1 MVERN
6 DYRET
11 SMDQNKRHVTLHIAE
26 QNHFFK
32 DSAMHTLMI
41 WKHAATPTS
50 FFFVLRQHH
59 FIERGSSVASFQAI
73 VLSLFH
79 TICHVTRQ
87 YDTIPAGKVYVSSC

>member
-11 SMDQNKRHVTLHIAE
+11 SMDQNKIHVTLHVAE

-32 DSAMHTLMI
+32 GSAMHTLMI

-50 FFFVLRQHH
+50 FFFLLHQHH
-59 FIERGSSVASFQAI
+59 FIELVSSVAPFQAI
-73 VLSLFH
+73 FLSL
-79 TICHVTRQ
+79 ICHVQDHFRLFLQ
-87 YDTIPAGKVYVSSC
+87 GKYRSSC